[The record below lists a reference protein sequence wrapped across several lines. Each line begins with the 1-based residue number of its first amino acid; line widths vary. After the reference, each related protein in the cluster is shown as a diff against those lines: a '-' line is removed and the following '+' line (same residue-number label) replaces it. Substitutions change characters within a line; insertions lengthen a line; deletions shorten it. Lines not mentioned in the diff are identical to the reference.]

1 MKAYALGTLRGLG
14 MKPLLK
20 TLHTLLFLTLF
31 LCANHPRTTLASPP
45 QSKEVTAQAFEDIFT
60 PRRPIPYALLGVN
73 AFVNDRRF
81 GTIPA
86 QFREASST
94 LGLRKFRVLFHWND
108 GVQPTPNAQ
117 PNFQFYD
124 QIARSI
130 PRGTEALVI
139 LTGTP
144 SWMKNSQNWI
154 DNNPR
159 KTFNE
164 LWVKKVVNRYKG
176 QRRISAFQIWNEPNN
191 PGFSENNTLQVLTSP
206 ENYVELLALGH
217 STVKSIAPTKLV
229 INGATTAIAQNFPST
244 LNYNKDM
251 VSAGALNFTDAY
263 AIHYYGKNVDRFLL
277 PGGVSDFLHGIP
289 KSIWVTESGAQGIN
303 KQAEYAERIFPFL
316 KQRVP
321 AISRI
326 YIYQFTEA
334 TQAATTYGLKNLTP
348 GLSIS
353 DLYIKL
359 RDRPK
364 TGS

>member
-1 MKAYALGTLRGLG
+1 MRQTLLALLILLGAFSVALASAPLVSSATPPAAGDVSTRGLED
-14 MKPLLK
+14 
-20 TLHTLLFLTLF
+20 FL
-31 LCANHPRTTLASPP
+31 
-45 QSKEVTAQAFEDIFT
+45 T

-86 QFREASST
+86 QLREASTS

-108 GVQPTPNAQ
+108 GVQPAPNAE

-124 QIARSI
+124 QIARSL

-139 LTGTP
+139 VTGTP
-144 SWMKNSQNWI
+144 SWMNDPRNWI

-164 LWVKKVVNRYKG
+164 MWVKKVVNRYKG
-176 QRRISAFQIWNEPNN
+176 QPRISAFQIWNEPNN
-191 PGFSENNTLQVLTSP
+191 PSFAENNTLQVLTNP
-206 ENYVELLALGH
+206 ENYVELLAMGH

-244 LNYNKDM
+244 LNYNKKM

-263 AIHYYGKNVDRFLL
+263 AIHYYGKNVERVLL
-277 PGGVSDFLHGIP
+277 PGGVADFLNSIP
-289 KSIWVTESGAQGIN
+289 KSIWVTESGALGIN

-334 TQAATTYGLKNLTP
+334 TPASSTYGLKNLTP
-348 GLSIS
+348 GLSVS

-364 TGS
+364 NCS